1 MNITEDAMREI
12 TPFKRANPM
21 LKRPNEYGQPQGKP
35 SHLAWRSEPV
45 NGGDNNE
52 RSKYQTC
59 AFCFI
64 GGFLKSRSLHL
75 AARQIRAPACGP
87 FICHFV
93 PPGWWNEIPR

>member
-12 TPFKRANPM
+12 TPFKRASPM
-21 LKRPNEYGQPQGKP
+21 LKRPNEYGHPRESLRIWLGE
-35 SHLAWRSEPV
+35 ANPV